1 MPFVPLVIP
10 SEARD
15 PWRHEER
22 CLRRSQPAGHQD
34 PSALLETRVPKW
46 TFPRLAVGF
55 EVAKPSIKSLHLDEL
70 TQHMSAQGAQSYRAR
85 QVTDWLYEKRIASF
99 AEMTDLP
106 AATRAQLAKDFSL
119 NQPEVVR
126 VLGSKDTT
134 RKFLFRLT
142 DGNLI
147 ESVLIPASPALYG
160 ETSDRRTICV
170 STQVGCAYGCKFCA
184 SGLDG
189 FTRNLDAERDRR
201 PAARGRS

>member
-1 MPFVPLVIP
+1 MAAQRASSAPKP
-10 SEARD
+10 ARNATGS
-15 PWRHEER
+15 
-22 CLRRSQPAGHQD
+22 LGS
-34 PSALLETRVPKW
+34 TRDKVAKW

-70 TQHMSAQGAQSYRAR
+70 TQQISAQGAPSYRAK
-85 QVTDWLYEKRIASF
+85 QITDWLYEKRVASF

-119 NQPEVVR
+119 NRPEVVR

-160 ETSDRRTICV
+160 QTSDRRTI
-170 STQVGCAYGCKFCA
+170 
-184 SGLDG
+184 
-189 FTRNLDAERDRR
+189 
-201 PAARGRS
+201 